1 MQINL
6 MLSEAREK
14 YGDIIDHEHYVDLNR
29 PQMSRLSR
37 AAQFSPFAALSG
49 YEDLIDE
56 SARLT
61 SNQTELDESAKD
73 EIARRIDVLLH
84 MDNPPQ
90 AEITYFLQDE
100 RKRGGKYETVQGTII
115 KYDGLARSIDLD
127 NGTTL
132 FIDDITSVSA
142 KCFED

>member
-1 MQINL
+1 MN
-6 MLSEAREK
+6 SEAKDK
-14 YGDIIDHEHYVDLNR
+14 YGDIINHEHYVDPDR

-37 AAQFSPFAALSG
+37 AAQFSPFAALTG

-61 SNQTELDESAKD
+61 SDQTELDESAKD
-73 EIARRIDVLLH
+73 EIARRIGALLD
-84 MDNPPQ
+84 MDHPPIS
-90 AEITYFLQDE
+90 EITYFVQDE

-115 KYDGLARSIDLD
+115 KYDSLARSIDLD

-132 FIDDITSVSA
+132 FIDDVTDVRA
-142 KCFED
+142 ACFDD

>member
-1 MQINL
+1 MT
-6 MLSEAREK
+6 SDAREK
-14 YGDIIDHEHYVDLNR
+14 YGDIIDHEHYVDPDY

-37 AAQFSPFAALSG
+37 AAQFSPFAALTG

-61 SNQTELDESAKD
+61 SEQTELDESAKD
-73 EIARRIDVLLH
+73 EIARRISVLLH

-90 AEITYFLQDE
+90 AEITYFVLDE

-115 KYDGLARSIDLD
+115 KYDGLARSIGLD

-132 FIDDITSVSA
+132 FIDDITGVSA
-142 KCFED
+142 KCFES